1 MKKIVVIGTGRMG
14 GAFATAF
21 AKRTSHTVSIRGSHA
36 GSSSAAALSR
46 QLGVP
51 MVDDKELLSA
61 DVVFV
66 ATPPATL
73 DDVAATL
80 KDYAGIIVSAM
91 VPGAGG
97 YELKRDDG
105 TSAAEQL
112 ARLIQKGR
120 VVTAFTSISS
130 ALIREPAR
138 GETPTV
144 FTCADDK
151 AARSTMIA
159 LANEIGFEGVDAGH
173 LDASLIIENLG
184 LLVGRLAYGS
194 GFGDRASLRAYVAS

>member
-21 AKRTSHTVSIRGSHA
+21 AKRTPHAVSIRGSHA

-46 QLGVP
+46 QLGVR
-51 MVDDKELLSA
+51 VADDKELLAA

-66 ATPPATL
+66 ATPPAAL
-73 DDVAATL
+73 DDVAAAL
-80 KDYAGIIVSAM
+80 KGYAGIIVSAM

-112 ARLIQKGR
+112 SRLVPKRARCHCVHVHFLCIDPRSGERRKAHSVYLRGR
-120 VVTAFTSISS
+120 
-130 ALIREPAR
+130 
-138 GETPTV
+138 
-144 FTCADDK
+144 
-151 AARSTMIA
+151 
-159 LANEIGFEGVDAGH
+159 
-173 LDASLIIENLG
+173 
-184 LLVGRLAYGS
+184 
-194 GFGDRASLRAYVAS
+194 

>member
-36 GSSSAAALSR
+36 GSSSAAALSH
-46 QLGVP
+46 QLGVR
-51 MVDDKELLSA
+51 VADDKDLLAA

-66 ATPPATL
+66 ATPPAAL
-73 DDVAATL
+73 DDVAAAL
-80 KDYAGIIVSAM
+80 KGYAGIIVSAM

-112 ARLIQKGR
+112 APHPERACR
-120 VVTAFTSISS
+120 HCVHFH
-130 ALIREPAR
+130 
-138 GETPTV
+138 
-144 FTCADDK
+144 F
-151 AARSTMIA
+151 
-159 LANEIGFEGVDAGH
+159 
-173 LDASLIIENLG
+173 LG
-184 LLVGRLAYGS
+184 IDPRPGQRRKAYGVYWR
-194 GFGDRASLRAYVAS
+194 GR

>member
-1 MKKIVVIGTGRMG
+1 MKKIVVIGPGRMG

-21 AKRTSHTVSIRGSHA
+21 VKRTSHEVSIRGSHA

-46 QLGVP
+46 QLGVCGFA
-51 MVDDKELLSA
+51 DDKELLAA

-66 ATPPATL
+66 ATPPAAL
-73 DDVAATL
+73 DDVAAVL
-80 KDYAGIIVSAM
+80 KGYAGIIVSAM

-97 YELKRDDG
+97 YELKRDG

-112 ARLIQKGR
+112 APLVPKGR

-130 ALIREPAR
+130 VLIRDPTR
-138 GETPTV
+138 GEKPTV

-151 AARSTMIA
+151 AARSTVIA
-159 LANEIGFEGVDAGH
+159 LAKEIGFEGVDAGH
-173 LDASLIIENLG
+173 IDSSRNIENLG
-184 LLVGRLAYGS
+184 LLVGQLACAQ
-194 GFGDRASLRAYVAS
+194 DQASETALRCALM

>member
-36 GSSSAAALSR
+36 GSSSAAALSH
-46 QLGVP
+46 QLGVR
-51 MVDDKELLSA
+51 VADDKDLLAA

-66 ATPPATL
+66 ATPPA
-73 DDVAATL
+73 AL
-80 KDYAGIIVSAM
+80 KGYAGIIVSAM

-112 ARLIQKGR
+112 ARLIPKGR

-130 ALIREPAR
+130 ALIRDPAS
-138 GETPTV
+138 GEKPTV

-151 AARSTMIA
+151 AARSTVIA

-173 LDASLIIENLG
+173 LDASRNIENLACSWDSLPMG
-184 LLVGRLAYGS
+184 Q
-194 GFGDRASLRAYVAS
+194 ASETAFRCELM